1 MIVNILFVWPIC
13 IPQKLGLQYILV
25 GLCLVLFHS
34 VGDHWQDKGVEIG
47 ELCNIIFFLDF
58 WYQQTQVVTG
68 FKWEIYCRILFAYL
82 LYPLIII
89 NRAAMG

>member
-47 ELCNIIFFLDF
+47 ELCNIIFF
-58 WYQQTQVVTG
+58 WISG
-68 FKWEIYCRILFAYL
+68 ISKHKWLQLLSGKFIVGSCLLTYFIL
-82 LYPLIII
+82 
-89 NRAAMG
+89 